1 MSSIVINTPNG
12 TIGRKV
18 ADALLDA
25 GEQLTVLS
33 RTAAKAADLTARGA
47 ALIEGSI
54 DDAAALKAA
63 FAGADRLF
71 WLTPP
76 AGYRPDYHAWSVRAA
91 EQAAALAAEAGV
103 EHVVVLSSVGAHTG
117 RGTGPVGCLLEI
129 EEAFKAKIPH
139 VTILRPGFFFENI
152 FRDQG
157 TIQAMGRIFSPAPA
171 DKKFPMVGTDDI
183 AAAAVDALRGTG
195 DGHRVLG
202 LHGPED
208 LTFTEVAAQLSD
220 ALGREVAFVQ
230 VGLEDARGAM
240 VGAGLPQFAADIFV
254 EMYDAMIDGRMDAAE
269 ARSDATTTPSTFR
282 DFAAQVFAPA
292 LAAASA

>member
-25 GEQLTVLS
+25 GESLTVIS
-33 RTAAKAADLTARGA
+33 RTADKAAALTERGA
-47 ALIEGSI
+47 KLVEGSI
-54 DDAAALKAA
+54 DDAAVIKAA
-63 FAGADRLF
+63 FDGADRLF

-76 AGYRPDYHAWSVRAA
+76 AGYRPDYHEWSVKAA
-91 EQAAALAAEAGV
+91 EQAAALASEAGIK
-103 EHVVVLSSVGAHTG
+103 HVVVLSSVGAHSG
-117 RGTGPVGCLLEI
+117 RGTGPVGCLLEV

-139 VTILRPGFFFENI
+139 VTILRPGFFFENL
-152 FRDQG
+152 FRDQM
-157 TIQAMGRIFSPAPA
+157 TIQTMGKIFSPAPG
-171 DKKFPMVGTDDI
+171 DKKFPMIGTDDI

-195 DGHRVLG
+195 DGHQVLG

-208 LTFTEVAAQLSD
+208 LTYTELAKQLSE
-220 ALGREVAFVQ
+220 AWGREVSFVQ

-254 EMYDAMIDGRMDAAE
+254 EMYDAMLKGAMDPAE
-269 ARSDATTTPSTFR
+269 ARDEATTTPSTFR
-282 DFAAQVFAPA
+282 DFAKNVFVPA
-292 LAAASA
+292 LAGASA